1 MLLQSVISVH
11 TCSIHFR
18 GISVT
23 SQACDALAQ
32 SPCPGVVVA
41 MMTDHRHLD
50 CHMGSLRYTHQ
61 RHMDI
66 QRTRYRTDG
75 KAHEMETRYN
85 VQPTFKIVL
94 LHNVCG
100 IGVSR
105 TSKLHIRRGR
115 DSPSDPP
122 NPERNE
128 KRMENKTPCAKCKQK
143 VSSMKG
149 EPCPLDA
156 APQP

>member
-1 MLLQSVISVH
+1 MLLQRVISVH
-11 TCSIHFR
+11 TCSIHFTR
-18 GISVT
+18 TGVT
-23 SQACDALAQ
+23 SQACDALAR

-41 MMTDHRHLD
+41 MMTI
-50 CHMGSLRYTHQ
+50 GISIAIWTHY
-61 RHMDI
+61 DI
-66 QRTRYRTDG
+66 HINDTWILRTRYRTDG